1 MSIVI
6 FGDNFSFPEGSAATG
21 RVHTYAKGF
30 RENGVS
36 VHVICFSSEYS
47 NNGNGI
53 HNGINY
59 YYTFEEKKRSSNI
72 FIRNRRKLK
81 KYFKTYYLLK
91 KINKEDKVV
100 AVSRWTNRL
109 RTHLF
114 AWMLSKMFGFK
125 LIIEASEHPLRL
137 YQGKAWT
144 RMVGSTKLY
153 ISSSLCD
160 GILCISRYLV
170 DFYKSHG
177 VSDKKLL
184 LVPSTVDPY
193 LLNQKYQ
200 RPVPGP
206 YVGYFGSLTFKRD
219 NVDMLIRA
227 FALFS
232 QIHPDVDLVLGGFF
246 PENSEER
253 LMDL

>member
-30 RENGVS
+30 KENDIK
-36 VHVICFSSEYS
+36 VHVICFSSQYS
-47 NNGNGI
+47 NSGNGVF
-53 HNGINY
+53 NGINY
-59 YYTFEEKKRSSNI
+59 YYPFEEKERSPNF

-91 KINKEDKVV
+91 KINKEDKVI
-100 AVSRWTNRL
+100 ALNRWTNRL

-114 AWMLSKMFGFK
+114 AWLLAKLFGFK
-125 LIIEASEHPLRL
+125 LILEASEHPLRL
-137 YQGKAWT
+137 YQGKAKK
-144 RMVGSTKLY
+144 RMIGSVKLY
-153 ISSSLCD
+153 ISSFLCD

-170 DFYKSHG
+170 DFYKNHG
-177 VSDKKLL
+177 VSEKKLL

-200 RPVPGP
+200 RPV
-206 YVGYFGSLTFKRD
+206 S
-219 NVDMLIRA
+219 
-227 FALFS
+227 
-232 QIHPDVDLVLGGFF
+232 
-246 PENSEER
+246 
-253 LMDL
+253 